1 MRVDF
6 RIIEK
11 YLNGRGST
19 KEKGLI
25 TDWFKSIQ
33 AEKDLRDKSYHYWKK
48 IPEDVDTV
56 NYNESM
62 VLGNIYR
69 KIKIEESKNRTYPSK
84 TVRILNYLS
93 RIAAV
98 LFIPLLILYSLNNN
112 NRLPGS
118 DVTYTEVFSPPGART
133 MFYLPDGTQG
143 WLNSGSSIKFP
154 ERFVGK
160 KREVTLKGEAY
171 FDVVTNPDK
180 PFSVS
185 VDNLNILATGTSF
198 NIRSW
203 EDNPNTEVVLEEGV
217 VEIYCGTKNMQSLT
231 AILDPGQLFYYSKIN
246 SECSVKNVDIEKYI
260 SWKNGRLIFRS
271 DPMSE
276 VVERLNRWYNV
287 NIVIMDDILETY
299 RYVATFEDE
308 TLDEIL
314 SMLAISAPIDYR
326 NIKRKQLPDGSFEKR
341 RIELYYN
348 SE

>member
-1 MRVDF
+1 MGIDYKLLERYLRDQDSSENIE
-6 RIIEK
+6 IIAEWFSNIKVEK
-11 YLNGRGST
+11 
-19 KEKGLI
+19 E
-25 TDWFKSIQ
+25 
-33 AEKDLRDKSYHYWKK
+33 LRDKSYQYWKDL
-48 IPEDVDTV
+48 PEEIGTV
-56 NYNESM
+56 GYDEEM

-69 KIKIEESKNRTYPSK
+69 RIKIEESKNRTSPSK
-84 TVRILNYLS
+84 AVRVLNYLS

-98 LFIPLLILYSLNNN
+98 LFIPLLIMYSLNNN
-112 NRLPGS
+112 NRLSGS

-133 MFYLPDGTQG
+133 MFYLPDGTKG

-217 VEIYCGTKNMQSLT
+217 VEIYCLTENKQSLT
-231 AILDPGQLFYYSKIN
+231 ATLDPGQLFQYSKTN
-246 SECSVKNVDIEKYI
+246 SKCSVKNVDIEKYI

-271 DPMSE
+271 DPLGE
-276 VVERLNRWYNV
+276 VVEKLNRWYNV
-287 NIVIMDDILETY
+287 NIVIMDDILESY

-348 SE
+348 SD